1 MARVTGRFRFR
12 LARFGLSLIAVMA
25 VGSALTSCAA
35 SAGDLARASCK
46 HVNASLALL
55 TKADHTADPAAAA
68 KLRSQAYV
76 ALLPAIPISAQA
88 AYHDIQWEAL
98 STTLS
103 EANRV
108 PESMLVPSLQAQCR
122 SADNSVFNQAPPPPP
137 SAAG

>member
-1 MARVTGRFRFR
+1 MARVTGRARLR
-12 LARFGLSLIAVMA
+12 LARFGVSLIAVVA
-25 VGSALTSCAA
+25 SGTALTACAA
-35 SAGDLARASCK
+35 SAGDLARASCR

-55 TKADHTADPAAAA
+55 TRADHTTDPAAAA
-68 KLRSQAYV
+68 KLRSEAYV

-108 PESMLVPSLQAQCR
+108 PESMLVPSLQAQCQ
-122 SADNSVFNQAPPPPP
+122 SADNSVFNQAPPPSSPT
-137 SAAG
+137 GG